1 MKGKSSEQFED
12 YAAEDNAGKFD
23 FSEGAL
29 DSFDESDAADMY
41 GMDLGLLEDDGL
53 SI

>member
-1 MKGKSSEQFED
+1 MKGKSSEQFDD

-23 FSEGAL
+23 FSEDV